1 LEFDLEG
8 IKLSIQKEEKEKFE
22 TKIVLENLKY
32 FSKKIGEF
40 SPEDRPQLFQSII
53 KSVSYGLDEISLDI
67 FYLPPRYIQGFGN
80 HRACS
85 AGRADAVGEASAEG
99 RSGSKRGRRAPSG
112 EADEHGVES
121 LVWGAGGNGSSKKH
135 SKYLPI
141 PYKLRT
147 LRLTFE
153 NTIFQTT

>member
-40 SPEDRPQLFQSII
+40 SPRERPQLFQSLI

-67 FYLPPRYIQGFGN
+67 FYLPEGYIRGLGN
-80 HRACS
+80 HRAYS
-85 AGRADAVGEASAEG
+85 AGRADAVGEDSAEG
-99 RSGSKRGRRAPSG
+99 RSHSKRGRRAPSG
-112 EADEHGVES
+112 EGAPS
-121 LVWGAGGNGSSKKH
+121 LVGGSAGH
-135 SKYLPI
+135 
-141 PYKLRT
+141 T
-147 LRLTFE
+147 
-153 NTIFQTT
+153 